1 MENSLQNYVKICMPD
16 INELM
21 NLKFRIKEI
30 NHRKIK
36 EKRRKN
42 RKLYVSLFL
51 LV

>member
-1 MENSLQNYVKICMPD
+1 MENSLQNYVKICMPG

-36 EKRRKN
+36 KNVEKIEN
-42 RKLYVSLFL
+42 CM
-51 LV
+51 LVFCY